1 MNIKRT
7 IGNNLRRFRRE
18 KQLPQKTLASLS
30 GYNTS
35 TLRKIE
41 RGRQNVRIQTLY
53 DLSVALNVSVL
64 EFFEPQEF

>member
-7 IGNNLRRFRRE
+7 VGNNLRKFRRE
-18 KQLPQKTLASLS
+18 KQIPQNYLAAIS
-30 GYNTS
+30 GYSPS

-53 DLSVALNVSVL
+53 DLSIALNVNVK
-64 EFFEPQEF
+64 EFFDENEY